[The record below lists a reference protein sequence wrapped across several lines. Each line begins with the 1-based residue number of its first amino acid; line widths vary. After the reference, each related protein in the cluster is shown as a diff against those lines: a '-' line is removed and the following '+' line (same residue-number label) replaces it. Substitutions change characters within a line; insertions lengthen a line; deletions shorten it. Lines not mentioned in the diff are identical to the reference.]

1 MRNSRRRAGGLTG
14 GVTLAAGALLAW
26 QATAAADAPDA
37 GPGHGMQRMAELM
50 DSGNPGMAR
59 MHEQMME
66 NDGARRAHERMMQ
79 DAGMVEMHRGRMG
92 GSDAGS

>member
-1 MRNSRRRAGGLTG
+1 MRNVRRQVGGLIVG
-14 GVTLAAGALLAW
+14 ATLAAGAVFAW

-50 DSGNPGMAR
+50 DGGNPGMAR

-66 NDGARRAHERMMQ
+66 NDGARRAHAQMMQ
-79 DAGMVEMHRGRMG
+79 DAGMAEMHRGMMS
-92 GSDAGS
+92 GSDDAS

>member
-1 MRNSRRRAGGLTG
+1 MGNVRRRVGGLIVGATFAAGG
-14 GVTLAAGALLAW
+14 VFAW
-26 QATAAADAPDA
+26 QAAAAADAPDA

-50 DSGNPGMAR
+50 DAGNPGMAR
-59 MHEQMME
+59 MHEQMMD

-79 DAGMVEMHRGRMG
+79 DAGKAEMHRGMTG

>member
-1 MRNSRRRAGGLTG
+1 MRNARRRAGGLIV
-14 GVTLAAGALLAW
+14 GVTLAAGAVVAW

-50 DSGNPGMAR
+50 DAGNPGMAR

-79 DAGMVEMHRGRMG
+79 DAGMAEMHRDMTR
-92 GSDAGS
+92 GSGDGS